1 MMVLEFIVLITVATG
16 AGAPYCK
23 IIYPCFFISLLVPIC
38 LFFIDR
44 KAHLKIGFFSIAIIL
59 TLYGSITAYAE
70 KIHANNLE
78 KEKREIV
85 QEFGKGRNAIFIRN
99 YAEAYD
105 DFPFLSSFDNTLVIT
120 LPNGNWE
127 KYSNDQL
134 LSESKELIVQ
144 IDSSRLMEIDR
155 ELENWLKK
163 IGFHKLKV
171 IYEKEEKDLIL
182 LASRY

>member
-1 MMVLEFIVLITVATG
+1 MFV
-16 AGAPYCK
+16 
-23 IIYPCFFISLLVPIC
+23 
-38 LFFIDR
+38 
-44 KAHLKIGFFSIAIIL
+44 
-59 TLYGSITAYAE
+59 LYGSITAYAE